1 MNTTLVVFSTAVL
14 AIIAGCESQP
24 IERTEGVSDENKAF
38 VHRWIEEGFNGQ
50 NLAVVDELF
59 AQRFSV
65 NGQTIG
71 RDGLKGSMTRHLMG
85 FPDLHVTIDD
95 IIAEGDKVG
104 VWYTAEGTHR
114 GEFAGIAATGNHVK
128 WSGFDLINAF
138 NAWKRSPVCSG
149 GFDLL
154 TVEHRKISQARF
166 LSDFFGLMT
175 QLGANPQNHDG
186 VPR

>member
-1 MNTTLVVFSTAVL
+1 
-14 AIIAGCESQP
+14 
-24 IERTEGVSDENKAF
+24 
-38 VHRWIEEGFNGQ
+38 
-50 NLAVVDELF
+50 
-59 AQRFSV
+59 
-65 NGQTIG
+65 
-71 RDGLKGSMTRHLMG
+71 MG

-95 IIAEGDKVG
+95 IIAEGNKVG
-104 VWYTAEGTHR
+104 VWYTVEGTHR

-128 WSGFDLINAF
+128 WS
-138 NAWKRSPVCSG
+138 

-175 QLGANPQNHDG
+175 QLGAKPQNHDG

>member
-104 VWYTAEGTHR
+104 VWYTAEGTHQ

-128 WSGFDLINAF
+128 WS
-138 NAWKRSPVCSG
+138 